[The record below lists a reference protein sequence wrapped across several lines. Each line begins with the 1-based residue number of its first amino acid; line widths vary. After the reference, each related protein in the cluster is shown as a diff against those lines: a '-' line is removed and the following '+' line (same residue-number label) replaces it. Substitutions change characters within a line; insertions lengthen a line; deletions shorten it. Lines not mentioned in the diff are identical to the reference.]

1 MARSYNKKSDYWTK
15 FERQSQP
22 NVVIQNQAQSLSQP
36 NFDPALT
43 GEPFYTSD
51 ASSMM
56 FAKASRDGL
65 TRSESTGSRVNRAAL
80 APTFDRYSS
89 IRAGML
95 PYSFSN
101 DGVYVRE
108 AIELCQKAY
117 ANVPVFRNA
126 VDLMSEFS
134 NGDIY
139 LEGGTEKSKDFFYR
153 WMRKIK
159 MWNLKDQ
166 FFREYYRGGNIF
178 IYRTDGKFDLEDFKK
193 LSTMYAAEGD
203 VGNNTIPIKYI
214 LLNPFDIVAKRATT
228 FSAVAYEK
236 VLSEYDLERLRHPQ
250 NEDDKDLFN
259 SFSPEVQKQIQNGSF
274 AKNGLKILIDP
285 ARLHFAFYKK
295 QDYEPFAIPFG
306 FPVLEDINAKLEL
319 KKMDQAITR
328 TVENVIL
335 LITMGAP
342 PDKGGINHH
351 NLKAMQDLFRNES
364 VGRVLISDYTTKAD
378 FIIPDLNKVLGPAKY
393 ETLNNDI
400 EQGLQNIFFGDD
412 KYGNIA
418 TKIDMF
424 VDRLKES
431 RLAFINEFLQPEI
444 KRISK
449 ALGFRS
455 YPEARF
461 KEIDFKDN
469 TQLLR
474 VTTRLMELGVIT
486 PQQGLTVFNTGRFP
500 QADEISPAQ
509 QTFVDDREKGFYNPL
524 VGGVPVVP
532 PPTPPQP
539 KVNGKNSKSQ
549 TVQNKTPKSAGR
561 PQGAITEATF
571 SRKSI
576 QDIIYKIE
584 ALDSSVKANA
594 KQTLGLKKL
603 SKQQNGALEELC
615 KKIICAYE
623 IDNWETKALEC
634 VRDFDQ
640 IESLELLNEVL
651 EISDA
656 HELDSYSAAILYHSK
671 KL

>member
-1 MARSYNKKSDYWTK
+1 MPRSYTKSSPYWDK
-15 FERQSQP
+15 F
-22 NVVIQNQAQSLSQP
+22 NQKSPP
-36 NFDPALT
+36 NFQSTIAVNVDPVLA

-51 ASSMM
+51 ASIVH
-56 FAKASRDGL
+56 FAKASREGL
-65 TRSESTGSRVNRAAL
+65 TRTEATSSRVNRAAL

-101 DGVYVRE
+101 DGVYIRE

-117 ANVPVFRNA
+117 ANVPIFRNA
-126 VDLMSEFS
+126 IDLMSEFS
-134 NGDIY
+134 NGEIF
-139 LEGGTEKSKDFFYR
+139 LEGGTDKAKDFFYR
-153 WMRKIK
+153 WMRKIRV
-159 MWNLKDQ
+159 WDLKDQ
-166 FFREYYRGGNIF
+166 FFREYYRSGNIF
-178 IYRTDGKFDLEDFKK
+178 IYRIDGKFDLEDFKK
-193 LSTMYAAEGD
+193 LSTMYAEEGTD
-203 VGNNTIPIKYI
+203 IRNQIPLKYV
-214 LLNPFDIVAKRATT
+214 LLNPFDIVAKRVATFNAT
-228 FSAVAYEK
+228 SYEK

-250 NEDDKDLFN
+250 SDEDRELLN
-259 SFSPEVQKQIQNGSF
+259 SFSETDRKNIQKGGF
-274 AKNGLKILIDP
+274 AKNGLKIKINP
-285 ARLHFAFYKK
+285 EKLHFAFYKK

-306 FPVLEDINAKLEL
+306 FPVLQDINAKLEL

-342 PDKGGINHH
+342 PDKGGINHN

-393 ETLNNDI
+393 ETLNKDI

-431 RLAFINEFLQPEI
+431 RQAFLNEFLQPEI

-500 QADEISPAQ
+500 QADEIGPAQ
-509 QTFVDDREKGFYNPL
+509 QAFVDDREKGYYNPL
-524 VGGVPVVP
+524 VGGVPVIP
-532 PPTPPQP
+532 DANGQE
-539 KVNGKNSKSQ
+539 VNQ
-549 TVQNKTPKSAGR
+549 TPKSAGR
-561 PQGAITEATF
+561 PEGAITEANF
-571 SRKSI
+571 SRKNI
-576 QDIIYKIE
+576 QEIVYEIE
-584 ALDSSVKANA
+584 AFEANVKAKA
-594 KQTLGLKKL
+594 KESMGVKKL
-603 SKQQNGALEELC
+603 NKQQTSAIEELC
-615 KKIICAYE
+615 KKIICAHE
-623 IDNWETKALEC
+623 KNDWENKAIEC
-634 VRDFDQ
+634 VKDFNA
-640 IESLELLNEVL
+640 IESLGLLSEVS
-651 EISDA
+651 EIAES
-656 HELDSYSAAILYHSK
+656 HKLDFYSAAILHHSRTNES
-671 KL
+671 

>member
-1 MARSYNKKSDYWTK
+1 MPRSYTKSSPYWHK
-15 FERQSQP
+15 F
-22 NVVIQNQAQSLSQP
+22 NQKSSP
-36 NFDPALT
+36 NFQSTIAANVDPVLA

-51 ASSMM
+51 ASAIQ
-56 FAKASRDGL
+56 FAKASREGL
-65 TRSESTGSRVNRAAL
+65 TRTEATSSRVNRAAL
-80 APTFDRYSS
+80 SPTFDRYSS

-101 DGVYVRE
+101 DGVYIRE

-117 ANVPVFRNA
+117 ANVPIFRNA
-126 VDLMSEFS
+126 IDLMSEFS
-134 NGDIY
+134 NGEIF
-139 LEGGTEKSKDFFYR
+139 LEGGTDKAKDFFYR
-153 WMRKIK
+153 WMRKIRV
-159 MWNLKDQ
+159 WDLKDQ
-166 FFREYYRGGNIF
+166 FFREYYRSGNIF
-178 IYRTDGKFDLEDFKK
+178 IYRIDGKFDLEDFKK
-193 LSTMYAAEGD
+193 LSTMYAEEGTD
-203 VGNNTIPIKYI
+203 IRNQIPLKYI
-214 LLNPFDIVAKRATT
+214 LLNPFDIVAKRVATFNAT
-228 FSAVAYEK
+228 SYEK

-250 NEDDKDLFN
+250 SDEDRELLN
-259 SFSPEVQKQIQNGSF
+259 SFSESDRQNIMKGGF
-274 AKNGLKILIDP
+274 AKNGLKIKINP
-285 ARLHFAFYKK
+285 EKLHFAFYKK

-306 FPVLEDINAKLEL
+306 FPVLQDINAKLEL

-342 PDKGGINHH
+342 PDKGGINHN

-378 FIIPDLNKVLGPAKY
+378 FVIPDLNKVLGPAKY
-393 ETLNNDI
+393 ETLNKDI

-431 RLAFINEFLQPEI
+431 RQAFLNEFLQPEI

-500 QADEISPAQ
+500 QADEIGPAQ
-509 QTFVDDREKGFYNPL
+509 QAFVDDREKGYYNPL
-524 VGGVPVVP
+524 VGGVPVIP
-532 PPTPPQP
+532 DA
-539 KVNGKNSKSQ
+539 NGQEANQ
-549 TVQNKTPKSAGR
+549 TPKSAGR
-561 PQGAITEATF
+561 PQGAITEANF
-571 SRKSI
+571 SRKNI
-576 QDIIYKIE
+576 QEIVYEIE
-584 ALDSSVKANA
+584 AFEANVKAKA
-594 KQTLGLKKL
+594 KESMGVKKL
-603 SKQQNGALEELC
+603 NKQQTAAIEELC
-615 KKIICAYE
+615 KKIICAHE
-623 IDNWETKALEC
+623 KNDWENKAIEC
-634 VRDFDQ
+634 VKDFNA
-640 IESLELLNEVL
+640 IESLGLLGEVS
-651 EISDA
+651 EIAES
-656 HELDSYSAAILYHSK
+656 HNLDFYSAAILHHSRTNES
-671 KL
+671 

>member
-1 MARSYNKKSDYWTK
+1 MARSYNKKSDYWKK
-15 FERQSQP
+15 FDQKSTP
-22 NVVIQNQAQSLSQP
+22 NFLEQAQASV
-36 NFDPALT
+36 DPVLA

-51 ASSMM
+51 ASIV
-56 FAKASRDGL
+56 FQTAQASRDGL
-65 TRSESTGSRVNRAAL
+65 TRTEATSGRVNRAAL
-80 APTFDRYSS
+80 TPTFDRYSS

-101 DGVYVRE
+101 DGVYIRE

-117 ANVPVFRNA
+117 ANVPIFRNA
-126 VDLMSEFS
+126 IDLMSEFS
-134 NGDIY
+134 NGEIY
-139 LEGGTEKSKDFFYR
+139 LEGGTEKAKDFFYR
-153 WMRKIK
+153 WMRKIR
-159 MWNLKDQ
+159 MWDLKDQ
-166 FFREYYRGGNIF
+166 FFREYYRSGNIF

-193 LSTMYAAEGD
+193 LSTAYAAEGD
-203 VGNNTIPIKYI
+203 IVANTIPLKYI

-250 NEDDKDLFN
+250 TNEDRELLN
-259 SFSPEVQKQIQNGSF
+259 SFPENVIKDINRGGF
-274 AKNGLKILIDP
+274 AKNGLKIKIDP
-285 ARLHFAFYKK
+285 TKLHFSFYKK

-306 FPVLEDINAKLEL
+306 FPVLADINAKLEL

-378 FIIPDLNKVLGPAKY
+378 FIIPDLNKVLGPQKY
-393 ETLNNDI
+393 ETLNKDI

-424 VDRLKES
+424 IDRLKES
-431 RLAFINEFLQPEI
+431 RQAFLNEFLQPEI
-444 KRISK
+444 KRIAK
-449 ALGFRS
+449 ALGFRA

-500 QADEISPAQ
+500 QAEEIAPAQ
-509 QTFVDDREKGFYNPL
+509 AAFVSDREKGYYNPI
-524 VGGVPVVP
+524 VGGVPVVASAEGE
-532 PPTPPQP
+532 TNQ
-539 KVNGKNSKSQ
+539 
-549 TVQNKTPKSAGR
+549 TPKSAGR
-561 PQGAITEATF
+561 PEGAITEANF
-571 SRKSI
+571 SRKNI
-576 QDIIYKIE
+576 QEIIYKIE
-584 ALDSSVKANA
+584 ALDSFTKVKAKEN
-594 KQTLGLKKL
+594 LGIKKL
-603 SKQQNGALEELC
+603 SKQQNSAIEELC
-615 KKIICAYE
+615 KKIVCAHDL
-623 IDNWETKALEC
+623 DNWEANALEC
-634 VRDFDQ
+634 VKDFSK
-640 IESLELLNEVL
+640 IESLGLLDEVS
-651 EISDA
+651 EIAES
-656 HELDSYSAAILYHSK
+656 HQLDFYSAAILHHSK
-671 KL
+671 HYES

>member
-1 MARSYNKKSDYWTK
+1 MPRSYTKSSPYWDK
-15 FERQSQP
+15 F
-22 NVVIQNQAQSLSQP
+22 NQKSPP
-36 NFDPALT
+36 NFQSTIAANVDPVLA

-51 ASSMM
+51 ASIVH
-56 FAKASRDGL
+56 FAKASREGL
-65 TRSESTGSRVNRAAL
+65 TRTEATSSRVNRAAL

-101 DGVYVRE
+101 DGVYIRE

-117 ANVPVFRNA
+117 ANIPIFRNA
-126 VDLMSEFS
+126 IDLMSEFS
-134 NGDIY
+134 NGEIF
-139 LEGGTEKSKDFFYR
+139 LEGGTDKAKDFFYR
-153 WMRKIK
+153 WMRKIRV
-159 MWNLKDQ
+159 WDLKDQ
-166 FFREYYRGGNIF
+166 FFREYYRSGNIF
-178 IYRTDGKFDLEDFKK
+178 IYRIDGRFDLEDFKK
-193 LSTMYAAEGD
+193 LSTMYAEEGAD
-203 VGNNTIPIKYI
+203 IRNQIPLKYI
-214 LLNPFDIVAKRATT
+214 LLNPFDIVAKRVATFNAT
-228 FSAVAYEK
+228 SYEK

-250 NEDDKDLFN
+250 SDEDRELLN
-259 SFSPEVQKQIQNGSF
+259 SFSETDRKNIEKGGF
-274 AKNGLKILIDP
+274 AKNGLKIKINP
-285 ARLHFAFYKK
+285 EKLHFAFYKK

-306 FPVLEDINAKLEL
+306 FPVLQDINAKLEL
-319 KKMDQAITR
+319 KKMDQSITR

-342 PDKGGINHH
+342 PDKGGTNHN

-393 ETLNNDI
+393 ETLNKDI

-431 RLAFINEFLQPEI
+431 RQAFLNEFLQPEI

-500 QADEISPAQ
+500 QADEIGPAQ
-509 QTFVDDREKGFYNPL
+509 QAFVDDREKGYYNPL
-524 VGGVPVVP
+524 VGGVPVIP
-532 PPTPPQP
+532 DANGQE
-539 KVNGKNSKSQ
+539 VNQ
-549 TVQNKTPKSAGR
+549 TPKSAGR
-561 PQGAITEATF
+561 PEGAITEANF
-571 SRKSI
+571 SRKNI
-576 QDIIYKIE
+576 QEIVYEIE
-584 ALDSSVKANA
+584 AFEANVKAKA
-594 KQTLGLKKL
+594 KESMGVKKL
-603 SKQQNGALEELC
+603 NKRQTSAIEELC
-615 KKIICAYE
+615 KKIICAHKKN
-623 IDNWETKALEC
+623 DWENKAIEC
-634 VRDFDQ
+634 VKDFNA
-640 IESLELLNEVL
+640 IESLGLLSEVS
-651 EISDA
+651 EIAES
-656 HELDSYSAAILYHSK
+656 HKLDFYSAAILHHSRTNES
-671 KL
+671 

>member
-1 MARSYNKKSDYWTK
+1 MPRSYTKKSSYWSK
-15 FERQSQP
+15 FDQKS
-22 NVVIQNQAQSLSQP
+22 VP
-36 NFDPALT
+36 NFESTINANIDPVLA

-51 ASSMM
+51 ASTIQ
-56 FAKASRDGL
+56 FAKASREGL
-65 TRSESTGSRVNRAAL
+65 TRTEATSSRVNRAAL
-80 APTFDRYSS
+80 APVFDRYSS

-101 DGVYVRE
+101 DGVYIRE

-117 ANVPVFRNA
+117 ANVPIFRNA
-126 VDLMSEFS
+126 IDLMSEFS
-134 NGDIY
+134 NGEIY
-139 LEGGTEKSKDFFYR
+139 FEGGTEKSKDFFYR
-153 WMRKIK
+153 WMRKIRV
-159 MWNLKDQ
+159 WDLKDQ
-166 FFREYYRGGNIF
+166 FFREYYRSGNIF
-178 IYRTDGKFDLEDFKK
+178 IYRLDGKFDLEDFKK
-193 LSTMYAAEGD
+193 LSTMYAAEGG
-203 VGNNTIPIKYI
+203 VVENKIPLKYI
-214 LLNPFDIVAKRATT
+214 LLNPFDIVAKRVTT
-228 FSAVAYEK
+228 FNATSYEK

-250 NEDDKDLFN
+250 SEEDLELLN
-259 SFSPEVQKQIQNGSF
+259 SFSEEDRKNINKGGF
-274 AKNGLKILIDP
+274 AKNGLKIKINP
-285 ARLHFAFYKK
+285 EKLHFSFYKK

-306 FPVLEDINAKLEL
+306 FPVLQDINAKLEL

-364 VGRVLISDYTTKAD
+364 VGRVLISDYTTKAE
-378 FIIPDLNKVLGPAKY
+378 FVIPDLNKVLGPAKY
-393 ETLNNDI
+393 ETLNKDI

-431 RLAFINEFLQPEI
+431 RQAFLNEFLQPEI

-500 QADEISPAQ
+500 QAEEIAPAQ
-509 QTFVDDREKGFYNPL
+509 QIFVDDREKGYYNPL
-524 VGGVPVVP
+524 VGGVPVIP
-532 PPTPPQP
+532 SADGETNQ
-539 KVNGKNSKSQ
+539 
-549 TVQNKTPKSAGR
+549 TPKSAGR
-561 PQGAITEATF
+561 PQGAITEANF
-571 SRKSI
+571 SRKNI
-576 QDIIYKIE
+576 QEVVYQIE
-584 ALDSSVKANA
+584 AFEANVKAKA
-594 KQTLGLKKL
+594 KESMGVKKL
-603 SKQQNGALEELC
+603 NKQQISAIEDLC
-615 KKIICAYE
+615 EKIICAHE
-623 IDNWETKALEC
+623 KNDWENKALEC
-634 VRDFDQ
+634 VKDFNA
-640 IESLELLNEVL
+640 IESLGLLNEVS
-651 EISDA
+651 EIAES
-656 HELDSYSAAILYHSK
+656 HKLDFYSAAILHHSRVNES
-671 KL
+671 

>member
-1 MARSYNKKSDYWTK
+1 MPRSYTKSSPYWDK
-15 FERQSQP
+15 F
-22 NVVIQNQAQSLSQP
+22 NQKSPP
-36 NFDPALT
+36 NFQSTIAANVDPVLA

-51 ASSMM
+51 ASIVH
-56 FAKASRDGL
+56 FAKASREGL
-65 TRSESTGSRVNRAAL
+65 TRTEATSSRVNRAAL

-101 DGVYVRE
+101 DGVYIRE

-117 ANVPVFRNA
+117 ANIPIFRNA
-126 VDLMSEFS
+126 IDLMSEFS
-134 NGDIY
+134 NGEIF
-139 LEGGTEKSKDFFYR
+139 LEGGTDKAKDFFYR
-153 WMRKIK
+153 WMRKIRV
-159 MWNLKDQ
+159 WDLKDQ
-166 FFREYYRGGNIF
+166 FFREYYRSGNIF
-178 IYRTDGKFDLEDFKK
+178 IYRIDGRFDLEDFKK
-193 LSTMYAAEGD
+193 LSTMYAEEGAD
-203 VGNNTIPIKYI
+203 IRNQIPLKYI
-214 LLNPFDIVAKRATT
+214 LLNPFDIVAKRVATFNAT
-228 FSAVAYEK
+228 SYEK

-250 NEDDKDLFN
+250 SDEDRELLN
-259 SFSPEVQKQIQNGSF
+259 SFSETDRKNIEKGGF
-274 AKNGLKILIDP
+274 AKNGLKIKINP
-285 ARLHFAFYKK
+285 EKLHFAYYKK

-306 FPVLEDINAKLEL
+306 FPVLQDINAKLEL
-319 KKMDQAITR
+319 KKMDQSITR

-342 PDKGGINHH
+342 PDKGGTNHN

-393 ETLNNDI
+393 ETLNKDI

-431 RLAFINEFLQPEI
+431 RQAFLNEFLQPEI

-500 QADEISPAQ
+500 QADEIGPAQ
-509 QTFVDDREKGFYNPL
+509 QAFVDDREKGYYNPL
-524 VGGVPVVP
+524 VGGVPVIP
-532 PPTPPQP
+532 DANGQE
-539 KVNGKNSKSQ
+539 VNQ
-549 TVQNKTPKSAGR
+549 TPKSAGR
-561 PQGAITEATF
+561 PEGAITEANF
-571 SRKSI
+571 SRKNI
-576 QDIIYKIE
+576 QEIVYEIE
-584 ALDSSVKANA
+584 AFEANVKAKA
-594 KQTLGLKKL
+594 KESMGVKKL
-603 SKQQNGALEELC
+603 NKRQTSAIEELC
-615 KKIICAYE
+615 KKIICAHKKN
-623 IDNWETKALEC
+623 DWENKAIEC
-634 VRDFDQ
+634 VKDFNA
-640 IESLELLNEVL
+640 IESLGLLSEVS
-651 EISDA
+651 EIAES
-656 HELDSYSAAILYHSK
+656 HKLDFYSAAILHHSRTNES
-671 KL
+671 

>member
-1 MARSYNKKSDYWTK
+1 MPRSYTKSSPYWDK
-15 FERQSQP
+15 F
-22 NVVIQNQAQSLSQP
+22 NQKSPP
-36 NFDPALT
+36 NFQSTIAANVDPVLA

-51 ASSMM
+51 ASIVH
-56 FAKASRDGL
+56 FAKASREGL
-65 TRSESTGSRVNRAAL
+65 TRTEATSSRVNRAAL

-101 DGVYVRE
+101 DGVYIRE

-117 ANVPVFRNA
+117 ANVPIFRNA
-126 VDLMSEFS
+126 IDLMSEFS
-134 NGDIY
+134 NGEIF
-139 LEGGTEKSKDFFYR
+139 LEGGTDKAKDFFYR
-153 WMRKIK
+153 WMRKIRV
-159 MWNLKDQ
+159 WDLKDQ
-166 FFREYYRGGNIF
+166 FFREYYRSGNIF
-178 IYRTDGKFDLEDFKK
+178 IYRIDGKFDLEDFKK
-193 LSTMYAAEGD
+193 LSTMYAEEGA
-203 VGNNTIPIKYI
+203 NIRNQIPLKYI
-214 LLNPFDIVAKRATT
+214 LLNPFDIVAKRVATFNAT
-228 FSAVAYEK
+228 SYEK

-250 NEDDKDLFN
+250 SDEDRELLN
-259 SFSPEVQKQIQNGSF
+259 SFSETDRKNIEKGGF
-274 AKNGLKILIDP
+274 AKNGLKIKINP
-285 ARLHFAFYKK
+285 EKLHFAFYKK

-306 FPVLEDINAKLEL
+306 FPVLQDINAKLEL

-342 PDKGGINHH
+342 PDKGGINHN

-393 ETLNNDI
+393 ETLNKDI

-431 RLAFINEFLQPEI
+431 RQAFLNEFLQPEI

-500 QADEISPAQ
+500 QADEIGPAQ
-509 QTFVDDREKGFYNPL
+509 QAFVDDREKGYYNPL
-524 VGGVPVVP
+524 VGGIPVIP
-532 PPTPPQP
+532 DANGQE
-539 KVNGKNSKSQ
+539 VNQ
-549 TVQNKTPKSAGR
+549 TPKSAGR
-561 PQGAITEATF
+561 PEGAITEANF
-571 SRKSI
+571 SRKNI
-576 QDIIYKIE
+576 QEIVYEIE
-584 ALDSSVKANA
+584 AFEANVKAKA
-594 KQTLGLKKL
+594 KESMGVKKL
-603 SKQQNGALEELC
+603 NKQQTSAIEELC
-615 KKIICAYE
+615 KKIICAHE
-623 IDNWETKALEC
+623 KNDWENKAIEC
-634 VRDFDQ
+634 VKDFNA
-640 IESLELLNEVL
+640 IESLGLLSEVS
-651 EISDA
+651 EIAES
-656 HELDSYSAAILYHSK
+656 HKLDFYSAAILHHSRTNES
-671 KL
+671 

>member
-1 MARSYNKKSDYWTK
+1 MARSYNKKSDYWKK
-15 FERQSQP
+15 FDQK
-22 NVVIQNQAQSLSQP
+22 SLP
-36 NFDPALT
+36 NFESTIAADINPVLA

-51 ASSMM
+51 ASTIQ
-56 FAKASRDGL
+56 FAKASREGL
-65 TRSESTGSRVNRAAL
+65 TRTEATSARVNRAAL

-101 DGVYVRE
+101 DGVYIRE

-117 ANVPVFRNA
+117 ANVPIFRNA

-134 NGDIY
+134 NGEIF
-139 LEGGTEKSKDFFYR
+139 LEDGTEKARDFFYR
-153 WMRKIK
+153 WMRKIRI
-159 MWNLKDQ
+159 WDLKDQ
-166 FFREYYRGGNIF
+166 FFREYYRSGNIF
-178 IYRTDGKFDLEDFKK
+178 IYRMDGKFDLEDFKK
-193 LSTMYAAEGD
+193 LSTMYAEEGA
-203 VGNNTIPIKYI
+203 GISNQIPLKYVI
-214 LLNPFDIVAKRATT
+214 LNPFDIVARRVTT
-228 FSAVAYEK
+228 FNATSYEK
-236 VLSEYDLERLRHPQ
+236 VLSEYDLERLRNPQ
-250 NEDDKDLFN
+250 SDEDLELLN
-259 SFSPEVQKQIQNGSF
+259 SFSESDRQNIMKGGF
-274 AKNGLKILIDP
+274 AKNGLKIKINP
-285 ARLHFAFYKK
+285 EKIHFAFYKK

-306 FPVLEDINAKLEL
+306 FPVLQDINAKLEL

-378 FIIPDLNKVLGPAKY
+378 FVIPDLNKVLGPAKY
-393 ETLNNDI
+393 ETLNKDI

-412 KYGNIA
+412 KYGNIS

-431 RLAFINEFLQPEI
+431 RQAFLNEFLQPEI

-500 QADEISPAQ
+500 QANEIGPAQ
-509 QTFVDDREKGFYNPL
+509 ESFVNDREKGYYNPL
-524 VGGVPVVP
+524 VGGVPVIP
-532 PPTPPQP
+532 NTDAPETNQ
-539 KVNGKNSKSQ
+539 
-549 TVQNKTPKSAGR
+549 TPKSAGR
-561 PQGAITEATF
+561 PEGAITEANF
-571 SRKSI
+571 SRKNI
-576 QDIIYKIE
+576 QEVVYEIE
-584 ALDSSVKANA
+584 AFETNVKAKA
-594 KQTLGLKKL
+594 KENMGVKRLN
-603 SKQQNGALEELC
+603 KQQTSAIEELC
-615 KKIICAYE
+615 KKIICAHE
-623 IDNWETKALEC
+623 KNDWENKALEC
-634 VRDFDQ
+634 VKDFNA
-640 IESLELLNEVL
+640 IESLGLLSEVS
-651 EISDA
+651 EIAES
-656 HELDSYSAAILYHSK
+656 HKLDFYSAAILHHSRTNES
-671 KL
+671 

>member
-15 FERQSQP
+15 F
-22 NVVIQNQAQSLSQP
+22 NQKSIP
-36 NFDPALT
+36 NFQSTMTANTGPVLA

-51 ASSMM
+51 ASTVQ
-56 FAKASRDGL
+56 FAKASREGL
-65 TRSESTGSRVNRAAL
+65 SRTDATSSRVNRAAL
-80 APTFDRYSS
+80 APTIDRYSS

-101 DGVYVRE
+101 DGVYIRE

-117 ANVPVFRNA
+117 ANVPIFRNA
-126 VDLMSEFS
+126 IDLMSEFS
-134 NGDIY
+134 NGEIF
-139 LEGGTEKSKDFFYR
+139 LEGGTEKAKDFFYR
-153 WMRKIK
+153 WMRKIRV
-159 MWNLKDQ
+159 WDLKDQ
-166 FFREYYRGGNIF
+166 FFREYYRSGNIF
-178 IYRTDGKFDLEDFKK
+178 IYRVDGKFDLEDFKK
-193 LSTMYAAEGD
+193 LSTMYAEEGAEIR
-203 VGNNTIPIKYI
+203 NQIPLKYI
-214 LLNPFDIVAKRATT
+214 LLNPFDIVAKRVTT
-228 FSAVAYEK
+228 FNATSYEK

-250 NEDDKDLFN
+250 SNEDIELLN
-259 SFSPEVQKQIQNGSF
+259 SFPEEDRKNIEKGGF
-274 AKNGLKILIDP
+274 AKNGLKIKINP
-285 ARLHFAFYKK
+285 EKLHFAFYKK

-306 FPVLEDINAKLEL
+306 FPVLQDINAKLEL

-351 NLKAMQDLFRNES
+351 NLQAMQDLFRNES

-378 FIIPDLNKVLGPAKY
+378 FVIPDLNKVLGPQKY
-393 ETLNNDI
+393 ETLNKDI

-424 VDRLKES
+424 IDRLKES
-431 RLAFINEFLQPEI
+431 RQAFLNEFLQPEI

-500 QADEISPAQ
+500 QAEEIAPAQ
-509 QTFVDDREKGFYNPL
+509 QSFVNDREKGFYNPL
-524 VGGVPVVP
+524 VGGVPVIADA
-532 PPTPPQP
+532 
-539 KVNGKNSKSQ
+539 NGQ
-549 TVQNKTPKSAGR
+549 EANKTPKSAGR
-561 PQGAITEATF
+561 PEGAITEANF
-571 SRKSI
+571 SRKNI
-576 QDIIYKIE
+576 QEIVYEIE
-584 ALDSSVKANA
+584 AFESDVKARA
-594 KQTLGLKKL
+594 KENLGVKRL
-603 SKQQNGALEELC
+603 SKQQNSAIEELC
-615 KKIICAYE
+615 KKIICSHE
-623 IDNWETKALEC
+623 KNDWGNKALEC
-634 VRDFDQ
+634 VKDFNV
-640 IESLELLNEVL
+640 IESLGLLDEVS
-651 EISDA
+651 EIAES
-656 HELDSYSAAILYHSK
+656 HKLDFYSAAILHHSRTNES
-671 KL
+671 

>member
-1 MARSYNKKSDYWTK
+1 MARSYNKKSDYWKK
-15 FERQSQP
+15 FDQK
-22 NVVIQNQAQSLSQP
+22 SLP
-36 NFDPALT
+36 NFQSTFATNVDPVLA

-51 ASSMM
+51 ASTIQ
-56 FAKASRDGL
+56 FAKASREGL
-65 TRSESTGSRVNRAAL
+65 TRTEATSSRVNRAAL

-101 DGVYVRE
+101 DGVYIRE

-117 ANVPVFRNA
+117 ANVPIFRNA
-126 VDLMSEFS
+126 IDLMSEFS
-134 NGDIY
+134 NGEIF
-139 LEGGTEKSKDFFYR
+139 LEGGTDKAKDFFYR
-153 WMRKIK
+153 WMRKIRV
-159 MWNLKDQ
+159 WDLKDQ
-166 FFREYYRGGNIF
+166 FFREYYRSGNIF
-178 IYRTDGKFDLEDFKK
+178 IYRIDGKFDLEDFKK
-193 LSTMYAAEGD
+193 LSTMYAEDGAAIQ
-203 VGNNTIPIKYI
+203 NQIPLKYI
-214 LLNPFDIVAKRATT
+214 LLNPFDIVAKRVTT
-228 FSAVAYEK
+228 FNATSYEK

-250 NEDDKDLFN
+250 SDEDHELLN
-259 SFSPEVQKQIQNGSF
+259 SFSETDRKNIEKGGF
-274 AKNGLKILIDP
+274 AKNGLKIKINP
-285 ARLHFAFYKK
+285 EKLHFAFYKK

-306 FPVLEDINAKLEL
+306 FPVLQDINAKLEL

-364 VGRVLISDYTTKAD
+364 VGRVLISDYTTKAE
-378 FIIPDLNKVLGPAKY
+378 FVIPDLNKVLGPAKY
-393 ETLNNDI
+393 ETLNKDI

-431 RLAFINEFLQPEI
+431 RQAFLNEFLQPEI

-500 QADEISPAQ
+500 QADEIGPAQ
-509 QTFVDDREKGFYNPL
+509 QAFVDDREKGYYNPL
-524 VGGVPVVP
+524 VGGVPVIP
-532 PPTPPQP
+532 DANGQE
-539 KVNGKNSKSQ
+539 VNQ
-549 TVQNKTPKSAGR
+549 TPKSAGR
-561 PQGAITEATF
+561 PEGAITEANF
-571 SRKSI
+571 SRKNI
-576 QDIIYKIE
+576 QQIVYEIE
-584 ALDSSVKANA
+584 AFESNIKAKA
-594 KQTLGLKKL
+594 KESFGVKKL
-603 SKQQNGALEELC
+603 NKQQISAIEQLC
-615 KKIICAYE
+615 QKVICAHE
-623 IDNWETKALEC
+623 KNDWENKALEC
-634 VRDFDQ
+634 VKDFNA
-640 IESLELLNEVL
+640 IESLGLLNEVS
-651 EISDA
+651 EIAES
-656 HELDSYSAAILYHSK
+656 HKLDFYSAAILHHSRTNES
-671 KL
+671 

>member
-15 FERQSQP
+15 F
-22 NVVIQNQAQSLSQP
+22 NQKSLP
-36 NFDPALT
+36 NFQSTITANTEPVSA

-51 ASSMM
+51 ASMVQ
-56 FAKASRDGL
+56 FAKASREGL
-65 TRSESTGSRVNRAAL
+65 SRTDATSSRVNRAAL

-117 ANVPVFRNA
+117 SNVPIFRNA
-126 VDLMSEFS
+126 IDLMSEFS
-134 NGDIY
+134 NGEIFF
-139 LEGGTEKSKDFFYR
+139 EGGTEKAKDFFYR
-153 WMRKIK
+153 WMRKIRV
-159 MWNLKDQ
+159 WDLKDQ
-166 FFREYYRGGNIF
+166 FFREYYRSGNIF
-178 IYRTDGKFDLEDFKK
+178 IYRVDGKFDLEDFKK
-193 LSTMYAAEGD
+193 LSTMYAEEGAELR
-203 VGNNTIPIKYI
+203 NQIPLKYI
-214 LLNPFDIVAKRATT
+214 LLNPFDIVAKRVTT
-228 FSAVAYEK
+228 FNATSYEK
-236 VLSEYDLERLRHPQ
+236 VLSEYDLERLRNPQ
-250 NEDDKDLFN
+250 SEEDIELLN
-259 SFSPEVQKQIQNGSF
+259 SFPEEDRKNIEKGGF
-274 AKNGLKILIDP
+274 AKNGLKIKINP
-285 ARLHFAFYKK
+285 EKLHFAFYKK

-306 FPVLEDINAKLEL
+306 FPVLQDINAKLEL

-351 NLKAMQDLFRNES
+351 NLQAMQDLFRNES

-378 FIIPDLNKVLGPAKY
+378 FVIPDLNKVLGPQKY
-393 ETLNNDI
+393 ETLNKDI

-424 VDRLKES
+424 IDRLKES
-431 RLAFINEFLQPEI
+431 RQAFLNEFLQPEI

-500 QADEISPAQ
+500 QAEEIAPAQ
-509 QTFVDDREKGFYNPL
+509 QGFVTDREKGFYNPL
-524 VGGVPVVP
+524 VGGVPVLADA
-532 PPTPPQP
+532 
-539 KVNGKNSKSQ
+539 NGQ
-549 TVQNKTPKSAGR
+549 EANKTPKSAGR
-561 PQGAITEATF
+561 PEGAITEANF
-571 SRKSI
+571 SRKNI
-576 QDIIYKIE
+576 QGIVYEIE
-584 ALDSSVKANA
+584 AFENSVKAKTKEN
-594 KQTLGLKKL
+594 LGVKRL
-603 SKQQNGALEELC
+603 SKQQNSAIEELC
-615 KKIICAYE
+615 KKIICSHE
-623 IDNWETKALEC
+623 KNDWSNKALEC
-634 VRDFDQ
+634 VKDFNV
-640 IESLELLNEVL
+640 IESLGLLDEVS
-651 EISDA
+651 EIAES
-656 HELDSYSAAILYHSK
+656 HKLDFYSAAILHHSRTNES
-671 KL
+671 

>member
-1 MARSYNKKSDYWTK
+1 MPRSYTKSSPYWDK
-15 FERQSQP
+15 F
-22 NVVIQNQAQSLSQP
+22 NQKSPP
-36 NFDPALT
+36 NFQSTIAANVDPVLA

-51 ASSMM
+51 ASIVH
-56 FAKASRDGL
+56 FAKASREGL
-65 TRSESTGSRVNRAAL
+65 TRTEATSSRVNRAAL

-101 DGVYVRE
+101 DGVYIRE

-117 ANVPVFRNA
+117 ANVPIFRNA
-126 VDLMSEFS
+126 IDLMSEFS
-134 NGDIY
+134 NGEIF
-139 LEGGTEKSKDFFYR
+139 LEGGTDKAKDFFYR
-153 WMRKIK
+153 WMRKIRV
-159 MWNLKDQ
+159 WDLKDQ
-166 FFREYYRGGNIF
+166 FFREYYRSGNIF
-178 IYRTDGKFDLEDFKK
+178 IYRIDGKFDLEDFKK
-193 LSTMYAAEGD
+193 LSTMYAEEGA
-203 VGNNTIPIKYI
+203 NIRNQIPLKYI
-214 LLNPFDIVAKRATT
+214 LLNPFDIVAKRVATFNAT
-228 FSAVAYEK
+228 SYEK

-250 NEDDKDLFN
+250 SDEDRELLN
-259 SFSPEVQKQIQNGSF
+259 SFSETDRKNIEKGGF
-274 AKNGLKILIDP
+274 AKNGLKIKINP
-285 ARLHFAFYKK
+285 EKLHFAFYKK

-306 FPVLEDINAKLEL
+306 FPVLQDINAKLEL

-342 PDKGGINHH
+342 PDKGGINHN

-393 ETLNNDI
+393 ETLNKDI

-431 RLAFINEFLQPEI
+431 RQAFLNEFLQPEI

-500 QADEISPAQ
+500 QADEIGPAQ
-509 QTFVDDREKGFYNPL
+509 QAFVDDREKGYYNPL
-524 VGGVPVVP
+524 VGGVPVIP
-532 PPTPPQP
+532 DANGQE
-539 KVNGKNSKSQ
+539 VNQ
-549 TVQNKTPKSAGR
+549 TPKSAGR
-561 PQGAITEATF
+561 PEGAITEANF
-571 SRKSI
+571 SRKNI
-576 QDIIYKIE
+576 QEIVYEIE
-584 ALDSSVKANA
+584 AFEANVKAKA
-594 KQTLGLKKL
+594 KESMGVKKL
-603 SKQQNGALEELC
+603 NKQQTSAIEELC
-615 KKIICAYE
+615 KKIICAHE
-623 IDNWETKALEC
+623 KNDWENKAIEC
-634 VRDFDQ
+634 VKDFNA
-640 IESLELLNEVL
+640 IESLGLLSEVS
-651 EISDA
+651 EIAES
-656 HELDSYSAAILYHSK
+656 HKLDFYSAAILHHSRTNES
-671 KL
+671 

>member
-1 MARSYNKKSDYWTK
+1 MSRRSYNKKSDYWKK
-15 FERQSQP
+15 FDQKP
-22 NVVIQNQAQSLSQP
+22 LP
-36 NFDPALT
+36 NFQTANASNVDPVLA

-51 ASSMM
+51 ASVSNIQI
-56 FAKASRDGL
+56 ARASRDGL
-65 TRSESTGSRVNRAAL
+65 TRTEATSSRINRAAL

-101 DGVYVRE
+101 DGVYIRE

-117 ANVPVFRNA
+117 ANVPIFRNA
-126 VDLMSEFS
+126 IDLMSEFS
-134 NGDIY
+134 NGEIY
-139 LEGGTEKSKDFFYR
+139 LEGGTEKARDFFYR
-153 WMRKIK
+153 WMRKIR
-159 MWNLKDQ
+159 MWDLKDQ
-166 FFREYYRGGNIF
+166 FFREYYRSGNIC
-178 IYRTDGKFDLEDFKK
+178 IYRLDGKFDLEDFKK

-203 VGNNTIPIKYI
+203 AIENLIPLKYV
-214 LLNPFDIVAKRATT
+214 LLNPFDIVAKRVTT
-228 FSAVAYEK
+228 FNANSYEK

-250 NEDDKDLFN
+250 SNEDSELLK
-259 SFSPEVQKQIQNGSF
+259 SFSETDRKNIEKGGF
-274 AKNGLKILIDP
+274 AKNGLKMKINPDQ
-285 ARLHFAFYKK
+285 LHFAFYKK

-306 FPVLEDINAKLEL
+306 FPVLQDINAKLEL

-378 FIIPDLNKVLGPAKY
+378 FVIPDLNKVLGPAKY
-393 ETLNNDI
+393 ETLNKDI
-400 EQGLQNIFFGDD
+400 EQGLQNIFFGED
-412 KYGNIA
+412 KYGNVSS
-418 TKIDMF
+418 KIDMF

-431 RLAFINEFLQPEI
+431 RLAFLNEFLQPEI

-500 QADEISPAQ
+500 QSEEIQPAQ
-509 QTFVDDREKGFYNPL
+509 QAFVDDREKGFYNPL

-532 PPTPPQP
+532 PPEPPTPQGGPAA
-539 KVNGKNSKSQ
+539 KQ
-549 TVQNKTPKSAGR
+549 TNKTPKSAGR
-561 PQGAITEATF
+561 PQGAITEAAF
-571 SRKSI
+571 SRKNI
-576 QDIIYKIE
+576 QELVYQIE
-584 ALDSSVKANA
+584 AFETNVKSKA
-594 KQTLGLKKL
+594 KETMGVKRL
-603 SKQQNGALEELC
+603 SKQQTAAIEELC
-615 KKIICAYE
+615 EKVICAHE
-623 IDNWETKALEC
+623 KNDWENKALEC
-634 VRDFDQ
+634 VKDFNA
-640 IESLELLNEVL
+640 IESLSPL
-651 EISDA
+651 EGVSEIAESY
-656 HELDSYSAAILYHSK
+656 ELDFYSAAILHHSK
-671 KL
+671 THES

>member
-1 MARSYNKKSDYWTK
+1 MPRSYTKSSPYWDK
-15 FERQSQP
+15 F
-22 NVVIQNQAQSLSQP
+22 NQKSPP
-36 NFDPALT
+36 NFQSTIAVNVDPVLA

-51 ASSMM
+51 ASIVH
-56 FAKASRDGL
+56 FAKASREGL
-65 TRSESTGSRVNRAAL
+65 TRTEATSSRVNRAAL

-101 DGVYVRE
+101 DGVYIRE

-117 ANVPVFRNA
+117 ANVPIFRNA
-126 VDLMSEFS
+126 IDLMSEFS
-134 NGDIY
+134 NGEIF
-139 LEGGTEKSKDFFYR
+139 LEGGTDKAKDFFYR
-153 WMRKIK
+153 WMRKIRV
-159 MWNLKDQ
+159 WDLKDQ
-166 FFREYYRGGNIF
+166 FFREYYRSGNIF
-178 IYRTDGKFDLEDFKK
+178 IYRIDGKFDLEDFKK
-193 LSTMYAAEGD
+193 LSTMYAEEGTD
-203 VGNNTIPIKYI
+203 IRNQIPLKYV
-214 LLNPFDIVAKRATT
+214 LLNPFDIVAKRVATFNAT
-228 FSAVAYEK
+228 SYEK

-250 NEDDKDLFN
+250 SDEDRELLN
-259 SFSPEVQKQIQNGSF
+259 SFSETDRKNIQKGGF
-274 AKNGLKILIDP
+274 AKNGLKIKINP
-285 ARLHFAFYKK
+285 EKLHFAFYKK

-306 FPVLEDINAKLEL
+306 FPVLQDINAKLEL

-378 FIIPDLNKVLGPAKY
+378 FVIPDLNKVLGPAKY
-393 ETLNNDI
+393 ETLNKDI

-412 KYGNIA
+412 KYGNIS

-431 RLAFINEFLQPEI
+431 RQAFLNEFLQPEI

-500 QADEISPAQ
+500 QANEIGPAQ
-509 QTFVDDREKGFYNPL
+509 ESFVNDREKGYYNPL
-524 VGGVPVVP
+524 VGGVPVIP
-532 PPTPPQP
+532 NTDAPETNQ
-539 KVNGKNSKSQ
+539 
-549 TVQNKTPKSAGR
+549 TPKSAGR
-561 PQGAITEATF
+561 PEGAITEANF
-571 SRKSI
+571 SRKNI
-576 QDIIYKIE
+576 QEIVYEIE
-584 ALDSSVKANA
+584 AFETNVKAKA
-594 KQTLGLKKL
+594 KENMGVKRLN
-603 SKQQNGALEELC
+603 KQQTSAIEELC
-615 KKIICAYE
+615 KKIICAHE
-623 IDNWETKALEC
+623 KNDWENKALEC
-634 VRDFDQ
+634 VKDFNA
-640 IESLELLNEVL
+640 IESLGLLSEVS
-651 EISDA
+651 EIAES
-656 HELDSYSAAILYHSK
+656 HKLDFYSAAILHHSRTNES
-671 KL
+671 